1 MQEASLTVWIMP
13 AIAVAVG
20 GALWA
25 FGARLSRQAVMVTG
39 FASGVPAGAIAV
51 QWLHWEWLPPVLGAI
66 VGAFA
71 GLVLARIAY
80 RITLMVI
87 VGAAAAVL
95 GAVLS
100 AAAVD
105 SGAVAPSAAPP
116 TAAGRQRASELAE
129 TVARELQSE
138 SEGTDTGASARD
150 AATRF
155 WNTLDGPERTL
166 VVAATLACGL
176 AGLAFGLVL
185 KSLSEIACTA
195 VLGSVLIAWGLH
207 GVMGPSGPRLATW
220 SLATLVLAV
229 AGMVVQTLTGA
240 REAKPAAAAN
250 PTDAT

>member
-1 MQEASLTVWIMP
+1 MQEASLTLWIMP

-20 GALWA
+20 AALWA
-25 FGARLSRQAVMVTG
+25 FGARLSRYAVMVTG
-39 FASGVPAGAIAV
+39 FAAGVPAGAMAV
-51 QWLHWEWLPPVLGAI
+51 QSLQWNWLPPVIGAV
-66 VGAFA
+66 VGAFV

-80 RITLMVI
+80 RLTLMAI
-87 VGAAAAVL
+87 VGAAAAAL

-105 SGAVAPSAAPP
+105 SGAVAPSSAPSSV
-116 TAAGRQRASELAE
+116 AGRQRASELAE

-155 WNTLDGPERTL
+155 WSTLDGPERTL

-176 AGLAFGLVL
+176 AGLAFGFVL

-195 VLGSVLIAWGLH
+195 VLGSLLIAWGLH
-207 GVMGPSGPRLATW
+207 AVLGESGPRLATW

-229 AGMVVQTLTGA
+229 AGMVVQTLTGS
-240 REAKPAAAAN
+240 REAAPAPAAN
-250 PTDAT
+250 PADSV